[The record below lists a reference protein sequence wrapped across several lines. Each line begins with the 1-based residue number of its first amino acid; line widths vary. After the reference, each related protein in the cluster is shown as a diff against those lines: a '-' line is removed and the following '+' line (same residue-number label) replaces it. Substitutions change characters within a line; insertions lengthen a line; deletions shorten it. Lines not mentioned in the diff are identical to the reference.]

1 MPQNWNNIVNYLKSN
16 LGTKSANLELTDDE
30 FITHFKEHTL
40 PFFSQTIPKHAWI
53 LLTDSN
59 LDTIDNNYSNY
70 TYHITVPDNITVID
84 VNDVY
89 IGHNILS
96 YERFFMNPADIVMG
110 NTLNDMMQFLNT
122 VNDYE
127 FIKPFHIRFS
137 EKPYNDKFIVELN
150 IEHNDLST
158 IPSDM
163 YHKLFKEM
171 CLADGLE
178 LIVTNRNKFNN
189 VTTPFGAIDLNLD
202 YITQR
207 ISEIRQKIDGIHEY
221 LPHREYLE
229 IF

>member
-59 LDTIDNNYSNY
+59 LDNITNTYSNY
-70 TYHITVPDNITVID
+70 TYLITVPDNINIID

-96 YERFFMNPADIVMG
+96 YERYFMNPADIVMG
-110 NTLNDMMQFLNT
+110 NTLNDMVQFLNT

-150 IEHNDLST
+150 IEHTDLST

-178 LIVTNRNKFNN
+178 LILTNRNKFNN
-189 VTTPFGAIDLNLD
+189 VTTPFGAIDLNYD
-202 YITQR
+202 YISQR